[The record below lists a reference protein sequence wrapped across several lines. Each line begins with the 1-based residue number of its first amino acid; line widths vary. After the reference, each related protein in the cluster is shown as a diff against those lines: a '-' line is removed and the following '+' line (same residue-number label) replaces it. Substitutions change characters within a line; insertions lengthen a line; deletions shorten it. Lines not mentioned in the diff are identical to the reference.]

1 MADEGIARD
10 TGAPGRA
17 GERLRLAREAKG
29 LDLDEVAARTRIP
42 QRHLEA
48 IEQGEF
54 SRLPSTTYAVGF
66 ARAYARAVGADEPSI
81 AADVRAAIAVKWD
94 RPAPTPVYDEDPV
107 RKPSPGMVWIGV
119 AVALLLVVGAAL
131 WFGSALFRRDST
143 APAPVVAQD
152 AAPRAAPTPAA
163 PPTPTG
169 GQVTLTATDE
179 VWVRVYDAADKTL
192 LIKTLAPGER
202 YDVPP
207 DADGPMIN
215 VGRPDKLAVTVN
227 GSVVPPLGDGRVAIK
242 DVPIGAKALLAR
254 GAGAQ
259 PAAGTANS
267 AAP

>member
-1 MADEGIARD
+1 MADDGIARD

-17 GERLRLAREAKG
+17 GDRLRLAREAKG

-107 RKPSPGMVWIGV
+107 RSPSRGIVWVGV
-119 AVALLLVVGAAL
+119 IIALLLVLGAAL

-143 APAPVVAQD
+143 APAPVTAPA
-152 AAPRAAPTPAA
+152 AAPAAAPAPVAAPTPA
-163 PPTPTG
+163 G
-169 GQVTLTATDE
+169 GQVTLIASDE
-179 VWVRVYDAADKTL
+179 VWVRIYDAANKTL

-202 YDVPP
+202 FDVPAG
-207 DADGPMIN
+207 ADRPMIN
-215 VGRPDKLAVTVN
+215 TGRPDKLAVTVN
-227 GSVVPPLGDGRVAIK
+227 GSAVPPLGSGKVAIMN
-242 DVPIGAKALLAR
+242 VPISAEALLAR
-254 GAGAQ
+254 APTAP
-259 PAAGTANS
+259 PATGGNS
-267 AAP
+267 SAP